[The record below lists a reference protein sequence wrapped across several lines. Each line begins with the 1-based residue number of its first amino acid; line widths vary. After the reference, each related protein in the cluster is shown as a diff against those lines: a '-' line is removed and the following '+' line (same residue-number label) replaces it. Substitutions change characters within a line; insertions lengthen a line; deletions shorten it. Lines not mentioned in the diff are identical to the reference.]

1 MITIFDLL
9 RYWAG
14 LPVINLNNWI
24 NRLEHKLVCDTNKN
38 PNFVCKHQ
46 EK

>member
-14 LPVINLNNWI
+14 LPIINLKNWI
-24 NRLEHKLVCDTNKN
+24 DKIEHKLVCETNKDKN
-38 PNFVCKHQ
+38 SICKHK
-46 EK
+46 EV